1 MTSNGSWKKIYSD
14 KPIQKLVLKG
24 LQSIGFKSLN
34 RWTNGSAR
42 LSGFDWFG
50 MEEARFEENTDQTD
64 ATSDHCTNY
73 NWYFA
78 THQSLSREHC
88 KSHSPRLSL
97 LGQELR
103 LAKHWLLPAF
113 HLCSANV
120 FDVAIVFANVLD
132 VSILG
137 FSSAG
142 REGFLQTF
150 GIGVSNTT
158 KLFVCGI
165 RFSLGLKGKFML

>member
-1 MTSNGSWKKIYSD
+1 M
-14 KPIQKLVLKG
+14 
-24 LQSIGFKSLN
+24 
-34 RWTNGSAR
+34 
-42 LSGFDWFG
+42 
-50 MEEARFEENTDQTD
+50 
-64 ATSDHCTNY
+64 
-73 NWYFA
+73 
-78 THQSLSREHC
+78 
-88 KSHSPRLSL
+88 
-97 LGQELR
+97 
-103 LAKHWLLPAF
+103 AKHWLLPAI

-120 FDVAIVFANVLD
+120 FDVAIVFAKVFD

-158 KLFVCGI
+158 KLSVCGI